1 MINGKLAKNKEVSE
15 LSIYLFEEQQ
25 KAFEEI
31 VKAINKTRRR
41 KLIFVYGEDYI
52 GKSTTAKKL
61 KEVYQDDLELLSIED
76 NIVEEYH
83 NIGQDQLTKEFLSNN
98 NPEDYLNNL
107 IDNISGKKI
116 LVLNKL
122 EYLTTIVI
130 SEELLLKKDY
140 NFGKY
145 TKFNYHGVIVWIL
158 PIHVFNNY
166 KKHWEIKKS
175 QFLNSIIIKVDPP
188 SENSLRLFYEKY
200 RKTEDLQISSEEI
213 QFCLER
219 KYYRSLKNK
228 KRKQLVN

>member
-1 MINGKLAKNKEVSE
+1 M
-15 LSIYLFEEQQ
+15 
-25 KAFEEI
+25 
-31 VKAINKTRRR
+31 KAINKTRRR
-41 KLIFVYGEDYI
+41 KLIFVFGEDYI

-61 KEVYQDDLELLSIED
+61 KEVYQDDLELVSIKD

-83 NIGQDQLTKEFLSNN
+83 NIEQDQLTKKFLFNN
-98 NPEDYLNNL
+98 NSEDYLNNL

-166 KKHWEIKKS
+166 KKHWEIRRS

-188 SENSLRLFYEKY
+188 SENSLRLFFERY
-200 RKTEDLQISSEEI
+200 RKTENLQISSEEI

-219 KYYRSLKNK
+219 KYYRSLKNR